1 MEPYTTNTDLM
12 QLLAKRIRAYR
23 LAARISQQEMA
34 EESGVSKS
42 TICRF
47 EQGQNVNLTLGNFI
61 SLLRVVGQEQRI
73 EELLPELPV
82 PPMALKQIEKLIPKR
97 VRRTKHD

>member
-12 QLLAKRIRAYR
+12 QLLAKRIRTYR

-61 SLLRVVGQEQRI
+61 SLLRVVGQERRI

>member
-1 MEPYTTNTDLM
+1 MEEYTTNWDLM
-12 QLLAKRIRAYR
+12 RLLAKRIREYR

-61 SLLRVVGQEQRI
+61 SLLRVVGQERRI

-82 PPMALKQIEKLIPKR
+82 PPMALKEIEKLIPKR
-97 VRRTKHD
+97 VRRARHD

>member
-1 MEPYTTNTDLM
+1 MEEYTTNRDLM
-12 QLLAKRIRAYR
+12 RLLAKRIREYR

-61 SLLRVVGQEQRI
+61 SLLRVVGQERRI
-73 EELLPELPV
+73 GELLPELPV
-82 PPMALKQIEKLIPKR
+82 PPMALKEIEKLIPKR
-97 VRRTKHD
+97 VRRARHD

>member
-12 QLLAKRIRAYR
+12 QLLAKRIRTYR
-23 LAARISQQEMA
+23 LTARISQQEMA

-61 SLLRVVGQEQRI
+61 SLLRVVGQERRI

>member
-12 QLLAKRIRAYR
+12 QLLAKRIRTYR

>member
-1 MEPYTTNTDLM
+1 MEEYTTNRDLM
-12 QLLAKRIRAYR
+12 RLLAKRIREYR

-61 SLLRVVGQEQRI
+61 SLLRVVGQERRI

-82 PPMALKQIEKLIPKR
+82 PPMALKEIEKLIPKR
-97 VRRTKHD
+97 VRSARHD

>member
-1 MEPYTTNTDLM
+1 MEEYTTNRDLM
-12 QLLAKRIRAYR
+12 RLLAKRIREYR

-61 SLLRVVGQEQRI
+61 SLLRVVGQERRI

-82 PPMALKQIEKLIPKR
+82 PPMALKEIEKLIPKR
-97 VRRTKHD
+97 VRRARHD